1 MVLGLRGR
9 QNDHLTNLVRNATIT
24 NSNNYPYFNVRLI
37 RISNYCILQADI
49 RKDTAFVNDEIVF
62 TLPNGFK
69 NIGADYVQASGTKT
83 DGTFVRQQLLLTTDN
98 KVKITY
104 DNSALF
110 IDFVKIYTTA
120 DA

>member
-1 MVLGLRGR
+1 MRG
-9 QNDHLTNLVRNATIT
+9 ATIT
-24 NSNNYPYFNVRLI
+24 NSNNYPYFYVRLI
-37 RISNYCILQADI
+37 RVGNLCILQRDI

-69 NIGADYVQASGTKT
+69 NIGADYMQAFGTRS
-83 DGTFVRQQLLLTTDN
+83 DGAFVRQQLLLTADN
-98 KVKITY
+98 KVKITN